1 MVMDV
6 AMVGCTWHQGTKH
19 WWNGGTGRGGGRGR
33 RRGGTFHG
41 GTWTCRDVVGRGNN
55 ERDQWVVVV
64 INGWLHVALRNETL
78 VVQWWNV
85 ATAVGRGGG
94 RGRGRGE
101 TLQRWEMKN
110 AALMQSRRGRTKC
123 NCKLMVESVLA
134 DNTSTIAW

>member
-1 MVMDV
+1 MLKSNTQQRCNGERGAIEAVAIVAAWTWRDV
-6 AMVGCTWHQGTKH
+6 A
-19 WWNGGTGRGGGRGR
+19 WWALRGGR
-33 RRGGTFHG
+33 
-41 GTWTCRDVVGRGNN
+41 CEVERGNN
-55 ERDQWVVVV
+55 ERDQWLDGRG
-64 INGWLHVALRNETL
+64 NGWLHVASRNETL

-94 RGRGRGE
+94 RGRERGE

>member
-1 MVMDV
+1 MVN
-6 AMVGCTWHQGTKH
+6 AEQLKPLQSSRR
-19 WWNGGTGRGGGRGR
+19 GRGGTWRDMAG
-33 RRGGTFHG
+33 RGGT
-41 GTWTCRDVVGRGNN
+41 WWDVVGRGNN